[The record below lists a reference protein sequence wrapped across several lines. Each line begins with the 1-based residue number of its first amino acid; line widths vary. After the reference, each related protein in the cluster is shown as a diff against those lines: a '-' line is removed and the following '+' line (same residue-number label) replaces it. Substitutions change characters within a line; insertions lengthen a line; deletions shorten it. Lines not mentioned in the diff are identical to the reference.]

1 MNTLAIPRALLRT
14 ALALATLVLLA
25 VLFIALFGWNWLRPP
40 IERYT
45 LEKTGRALSIAGDLE
60 VQFGWP
66 VLHLQAAGV
75 TFANPAWAQEKQMV
89 AAEGVDIA
97 VDVLQL
103 LQGTVAF
110 PEVHLDRATV
120 FLEQAPDDR
129 KSWLLDL
136 EQQDENARITI
147 GRVALTQGTLG
158 YDHTAQK
165 TRVRAELSTTHGA
178 SRLTFT
184 AQGQYKGQAFVTQ
197 GSGGALLALRD
208 TSVPYP
214 IALEASAGNTRLKA
228 EGTVTGLLALATVD
242 MQMALRGDSLEKLYP
257 LLGFAFPA
265 TPAYATKGRLLHS
278 GGTWR
283 YERFSGRVG
292 SSDLGGFVQVVLGG
306 PRPALTA
313 DLRSERLVLDD
324 LGPLI
329 GTRTEG
335 ATNTTAAAPPPPG
348 PPKVLPDLPFHAERW
363 DTVDAEVQLRAKTL
377 VRAKALPLED
387 LVGHLSLQGGVL
399 TLDPLDFGLAGG
411 QLNATVTLDGRTRP
425 IRAHARVR
433 AHKVLLAQLFPT
445 LDRGKSSIGEVN
457 GEFDLT
463 GTGNSVGSML
473 ATSNGELRLVVA
485 GGQISQLLMEK
496 VGLHLW
502 EILALSLTGD
512 KLVKLRCAV
521 ADFEVKQGSMQSRA
535 LVFDTAVNT
544 VLGSGSI
551 DLKNEQLDLTL
562 NPRTKNTSP
571 VSLRSPIYV
580 RGSFAQPRAEVD
592 KGQVAL
598 RAAGAVA
605 LGVLNP
611 LLALIPLVDAGP
623 GKDSDCG
630 QLVRNVSY
638 GPEDGRTHLAQ
649 F

>member
-1 MNTLAIPRALLRT
+1 MNTWAIPRALLRT
-14 ALALATLVLLA
+14 VLALATLVLLA
-25 VLFIALFGWNWLRPP
+25 VLLIALFGWNWLRPP

-45 LEKTGRALSIAGDLE
+45 LEKTGRELVIAGDLT

-66 VLHLQAAGV
+66 ALQLQAAGV
-75 TFANPAWAQEKQMV
+75 RFANPAWAQEKQMV
-89 AAEGVDIA
+89 AADGVNIA
-97 VDVLQL
+97 VDLPQL
-103 LQGTVAF
+103 LRGTVAF

-120 FLEQAPDDR
+120 FLEQTSDGR

-136 EQQDENARITI
+136 AQQDENARITI
-147 GRVALTQGTLG
+147 GRIALTQGTLG
-158 YDHTAQK
+158 YDDLAQK
-165 TRVRAELSTTHGA
+165 TRLRAELSTATSGTGA
-178 SRLTFT
+178 LTFS
-184 AQGQYKGQAFVTQ
+184 AQGKYKGQAVKAQ
-197 GSGGALLALRD
+197 GSGGPVLALRD

-228 EGTVTGLLALATVD
+228 EGTVTGLLAMAAVD
-242 MQMALRGDSLEKLYP
+242 MQMTLRGDSLEKLYP
-257 LLGFAFPA
+257 LLGIAFPA

-278 GGTWR
+278 GSTWR

-329 GTRTEG
+329 GTRTGG
-335 ATNTTAAAPPPPG
+335 ASPPAPPPPG
-348 PPKVLPDLPFHAERW
+348 PHRVLPDLPFKAERW
-363 DTVDAEVQLRAKTL
+363 DTVDAEVQLRAKSL

-411 QLNATVTLDGRTRP
+411 KLNAIVTLDGRTQP
-425 IRAHARVR
+425 IKAHARVR
-433 AHKVLLAQLFPT
+433 AQKVMLAQLFPT
-445 LDRGKSSIGEVN
+445 LDLSKSSIGEVN

-463 GTGNSVGSML
+463 GAGNSVGTML

-521 ADFEVKQGSMQSRA
+521 ADFEVKQGKMQSRA

-544 VLGSGSI
+544 VMGSGSI

-571 VSLRSPIYV
+571 VSLRSPIYI

-592 KGQVAL
+592 KGQVVL

-605 LGVLNP
+605 LGVINP

-630 QLVRNVSY
+630 QLVRSVS
-638 GPEDGRTHLAQ
+638 P
-649 F
+649 